1 MLEDDMELKEQAKHL
16 IEYAK
21 HSKEEE
27 LDNVIK
33 TFVNFV
39 REQRIKIL
47 NETIQLLKRGA
58 DETIISQR
66 KRQETTKL
74 SEGRT
79 L

>member
-1 MLEDDMELKEQAKHL
+1 MSLKDRAENLVEFAR
-16 IEYAK
+16 
-21 HSKEEE
+21 HSNINQ
-27 LDNVIK
+27 LDNVTKAI
-33 TFVNFV
+33 VNFV

-74 SEGRT
+74 SEGQT